1 MKYEIS
7 KATAPAMPNLGK
19 GTECIKL
26 LLSQASKVMHEPF
39 VPMFFPV
46 LGAHM
51 SGTEFMYPDNS
62 WKEPTGMM
70 ANLVAKSGD
79 NKGQLSCLVEAI
91 CRDFRQHD
99 KAENDRLLE
108 WSKQK
113 QSRGNNKDKP
123 DRPEEGIWFI
133 PNDTTNPAFLLNAM
147 ALEAHGGR
155 TQYINIPEVE
165 MADKLCGGHKQ
176 VSQMLRNI
184 YDRARA
190 GALRATAE
198 GVTGNPILRACMTI
212 SSNPYST
219 RKFYKYELF
228 NGTFGR
234 VVFSYKPRGTR
245 EGRIPRQGKYP
256 DEFYQKL
263 DEYLVRL
270 DICKGRFIIRQLNKL
285 IDRLAEDMAT
295 LADLTDD
302 DLLFELSH
310 RSLVSA
316 WKAGCILWVLNNQT
330 WTKAMGEL
338 VEWLVYHDLWSKL
351 QIFADMLKESDYGAS
366 EASKTGPKNMLDDLP
381 DTFNLAQLEALRV
394 SMEKPLEGT
403 KAQLRKWL
411 HRKFIEYSAQTGLYT
426 KTELYLQYAK
436 MRECKN
442 KKM

>member
-19 GTECIKL
+19 GTECVKL
-26 LLSQASKVMHEPF
+26 LLSQASKVMHEPL

-51 SGTEFMYPDNS
+51 SGTEFQYPDNS

-79 NKGQLSCLVEAI
+79 NKGQLSNLVEAI
-91 CRDFRQHD
+91 CRDFRLHD
-99 KAENDRLLE
+99 EAETKRLLE

-113 QSRGNNKDKP
+113 QSRGDNKDKP

-234 VVFSYKPRGTR
+234 MVFSFKPRGSR
-245 EGRIPRQGKYP
+245 EGVIPRQGKYP
-256 DEFYQKL
+256 DEFYRKL
-263 DEYLVRL
+263 DEFLVRL
-270 DICKGRFIIRQLNKL
+270 DLCKGRYIIRPLNKL
-285 IDRLAEDMAT
+285 IDRLAQDMAS

-316 WKAGCILWVLNNQT
+316 WKAGCILWVLNNQS
-330 WTKAMGEL
+330 WTRSMGEL
-338 VEWLVYHDLWSKL
+338 VEWLVYHDLWSKM
-351 QIFADMLKESDYGAS
+351 QIFADMLKDGDVSTTET
-366 EASKTGPKNMLDDLP
+366 SKSGPKNMLDSLS
-381 DTFNLAQLEALRV
+381 DTFNEAQLEALRA
-394 SMEKPLEGT
+394 ELGKNKEGT
-403 KAQLRKWL
+403 KAQLRQWM
-411 HRKFIEYSAQTGLYT
+411 HRKFIEYSSQTGLYS
-426 KTELYLQYAK
+426 KTDEYL
-436 MRECKN
+436 
-442 KKM
+442 KKSEV

>member
-19 GTECIKL
+19 GTECVKL
-26 LLSQASKVMHEPF
+26 LLSQASKVMHEPL

-51 SGTEFMYPDNS
+51 SGTEFQYPDNS

-79 NKGQLSCLVEAI
+79 NKSQLSNLVEAI
-91 CRDFRQHD
+91 CRDFRLHD
-99 KAENDRLLE
+99 EAETKRLLE

-113 QSRGNNKDKP
+113 QSRGDNKDKP

-212 SSNPYST
+212 SSNPFST

-234 VVFSYKPRGTR
+234 MVFSFKPRGSR
-245 EGRIPRQGKYP
+245 EGVIPRQGKYP
-256 DEFYQKL
+256 DEFYRKL
-263 DEYLVRL
+263 DEFLVRL
-270 DICKGRFIIRQLNKL
+270 DLCKGRYIIRPLNKL
-285 IDRLAEDMAT
+285 IDRLAQDMAS

-316 WKAGCILWVLNNQT
+316 WKAGCILWVLNNQS
-330 WTKAMGEL
+330 WTKSMGEL
-338 VEWLVYHDLWSKL
+338 VEWLVYHDLWSKM
-351 QIFADMLKESDYGAS
+351 QIFADMLKDGDVSTTET
-366 EASKTGPKNMLDDLP
+366 SKSGPKNMLDSLS
-381 DTFNLAQLEALRV
+381 DTFNEAQLEALRA
-394 SMEKPLEGT
+394 ELGKNKEGT
-403 KAQLRKWL
+403 KAQLRQWM
-411 HRKFIEYSAQTGLYT
+411 HRKFIEYSSQTGLYS
-426 KTELYLQYAK
+426 KTDEYL
-436 MRECKN
+436 
-442 KKM
+442 KKSEV

>member
-51 SGTEFMYPDNS
+51 SGAEFMYPDNS

-91 CRDFRQHD
+91 CRDFRLHD
-99 KAENDRLLE
+99 EAETKRLLE

-234 VVFSYKPRGTR
+234 MVFSFKPRGSR
-245 EGRIPRQGKYP
+245 EGVIPRQGKYP
-256 DEFYQKL
+256 DEFYRKL
-263 DEYLVRL
+263 DEFLVRL
-270 DICKGRFIIRQLNKL
+270 DLCKGRYIIRPLNKL
-285 IDRLAEDMAT
+285 IDRLAQDMAS

-316 WKAGCILWVLNNQT
+316 WKAGCILWVLNNQS
-330 WTKAMGEL
+330 WTKSMGEL
-338 VEWLVYHDLWSKL
+338 VEWLVYHDLWSKM
-351 QIFADMLKESDYGAS
+351 QIFADMLKDGDVSTTET
-366 EASKTGPKNMLDDLP
+366 SKSGPKNMLDSLS
-381 DTFNLAQLEALRV
+381 DTFNEAQLEALRA
-394 SMEKPLEGT
+394 ELGKNKEGT
-403 KAQLRKWL
+403 KAQLRQWM
-411 HRKFIEYSAQTGLYT
+411 HRKFIEYSSQTGLYS
-426 KTELYLQYAK
+426 KTDEYLHNA
-436 MRECKN
+436 
-442 KKM
+442 

>member
-1 MKYEIS
+1 
-7 KATAPAMPNLGK
+7 MPNLGK
-19 GTECIKL
+19 GTECVKL
-26 LLSQASKVMHEPF
+26 LLSQASKVMHEPL

-51 SGTEFMYPDNS
+51 SGTEFQYPDNS

-79 NKGQLSCLVEAI
+79 NKGQLSNLVEAI
-91 CRDFRQHD
+91 CRDFRLHD
-99 KAENDRLLE
+99 EAETKRLLE

-113 QSRGNNKDKP
+113 QSRGDNKDKP

-234 VVFSYKPRGTR
+234 MVFSFKPRGSR
-245 EGRIPRQGKYP
+245 EGVIPRQGKYP
-256 DEFYQKL
+256 DEFYRKL
-263 DEYLVRL
+263 DEFLVRL
-270 DICKGRFIIRQLNKL
+270 DLCKGRYIIRPLNKL
-285 IDRLAEDMAT
+285 IDRLAQDMAS

-316 WKAGCILWVLNNQT
+316 WKAGCILWVLNNQS
-330 WTKAMGEL
+330 WTKSMGEL
-338 VEWLVYHDLWSKL
+338 VEWLVYHDLWSKM
-351 QIFADMLKESDYGAS
+351 QIFADMLKDGDVSTTET
-366 EASKTGPKNMLDDLP
+366 SKSGPKNMLDSLS
-381 DTFNLAQLEALRV
+381 DTFNEAQLEALRA
-394 SMEKPLEGT
+394 ELGKNKEGT
-403 KAQLRKWL
+403 KAQLRQWM
-411 HRKFIEYSAQTGLYT
+411 HRKFIEYSSQTGLYS
-426 KTELYLQYAK
+426 KTDEYL
-436 MRECKN
+436 
-442 KKM
+442 KKSDV

>member
-19 GTECIKL
+19 GTECVKL
-26 LLSQASKVMHEPF
+26 LLSQASKVMHEPL
-39 VPMFFPV
+39 VPMFFPA

-51 SGTEFMYPDNS
+51 SGAEFQYPDNS

-91 CRDFRQHD
+91 CRDFRLHD
-99 KAENDRLLE
+99 EAETKRLLE

-234 VVFSYKPRGTR
+234 MVFSFKPRGSR
-245 EGRIPRQGKYP
+245 EGVIPRQGKYP
-256 DEFYQKL
+256 DEFYRKL
-263 DEYLVRL
+263 DEFLVRL
-270 DICKGRFIIRQLNKL
+270 DLCKGRYIIRPLNKL
-285 IDRLAEDMAT
+285 TDRMAQDMAS

-316 WKAGCILWVLNNQT
+316 WKAGCILWVLNNQS
-330 WTKAMGEL
+330 WTKSMGEL
-338 VEWLVYHDLWSKL
+338 VEWLVYHDLWSKM
-351 QIFADMLKESDYGAS
+351 QIFADMLKDGDVSTTET
-366 EASKTGPKNMLDDLP
+366 SKSGPKNMLDSLS
-381 DTFNLAQLEALRV
+381 DTFNEAQLEALRA
-394 SMEKPLEGT
+394 ELGKNKEGT
-403 KAQLRKWL
+403 KAQLRQWM
-411 HRKFIEYSAQTGLYT
+411 HRKFIEYSSQTGLYS
-426 KTELYLQYAK
+426 KTDEYLH
-436 MRECKN
+436 N
-442 KKM
+442 S

>member
-79 NKGQLSCLVEAI
+79 NKGQFSNLVEAI

-147 ALEAHGGR
+147 ALEAHGSR

-184 YDRARA
+184 YDRTRA

-234 VVFSYKPRGTR
+234 VVFSYKPRGSR
-245 EGRIPRQGKYP
+245 QGVIPRQGKYP
-256 DEFYQKL
+256 DEFYHKL

-285 IDRLAEDMAT
+285 IDRLAQDMAT

-330 WTKAMGEL
+330 WTKSMGEL
-338 VEWLVYHDLWSKL
+338 VEWLVYHDLWSKM
-351 QIFADMLKESDYGAS
+351 QIFADMLKESDYDAS
-366 EASKTGPKNMLDDLP
+366 ETAKTGPKNMLDDLP
-381 DTFNLAQLEALRV
+381 DTFNEAQLEALRV
-394 SMEKPLEGT
+394 SMDKPKDGT
-403 KAQLRKWL
+403 KAQLRQWL
-411 HRKFIEYSAQTGLYT
+411 HRKFVEYSAQTGLYT
-426 KTELYLQYAK
+426 KTEVYLK
-436 MRECKN
+436 GKGKSE
-442 KKM
+442 

>member
-19 GTECIKL
+19 GTECVKL
-26 LLSQASKVMHEPF
+26 LLSQASKVMHEPL

-51 SGTEFMYPDNS
+51 SGTEFQYPDNS

-79 NKGQLSCLVEAI
+79 NKGQLSNLVEAI
-91 CRDFRQHD
+91 CRDFRLHD
-99 KAENDRLLE
+99 EAETKRLLE

-113 QSRGNNKDKP
+113 QSRGDNKDKP

-234 VVFSYKPRGTR
+234 MVFSFKPRGSR
-245 EGRIPRQGKYP
+245 EGVIPRQGKYP
-256 DEFYQKL
+256 DEFYRKL
-263 DEYLVRL
+263 DEFLVRL
-270 DICKGRFIIRQLNKL
+270 DLCKGRYIIRPLNKL
-285 IDRLAEDMAT
+285 IDRLAQDMAS

-316 WKAGCILWVLNNQT
+316 WKAGCILWVLNNQS
-330 WTKAMGEL
+330 WTRSMGEL
-338 VEWLVYHDLWSKL
+338 VEWQVYHDLWSKM
-351 QIFADMLKESDYGAS
+351 QIFADMLKDGDVSTTET
-366 EASKTGPKNMLDDLP
+366 SKSGPKNMLDSLS
-381 DTFNLAQLEALRV
+381 DTFNEAQLEALRA
-394 SMEKPLEGT
+394 ELGKNKEGT
-403 KAQLRKWL
+403 KAQLRQWM
-411 HRKFIEYSAQTGLYT
+411 HRKFIIFSSETGLYT
-426 KTELYLQYAK
+426 KTDEYLNGSGLTVK
-436 MRECKN
+436 G
-442 KKM
+442 

>member
-19 GTECIKL
+19 GTECVKL
-26 LLSQASKVMHEPF
+26 LLSQASKVMHEPL

-51 SGTEFMYPDNS
+51 SGTEFQYPDNS

-79 NKGQLSCLVEAI
+79 NKSQLSNLVEAI

-99 KAENDRLLE
+99 EAETKRLLE

-113 QSRGNNKDKP
+113 QSRGDNKDKP

-234 VVFSYKPRGTR
+234 MVFSFKPRGSR
-245 EGRIPRQGKYP
+245 EGVIPRQGKYP
-256 DEFYQKL
+256 DEFYRKL
-263 DEYLVRL
+263 DEFLVRL
-270 DICKGRFIIRQLNKL
+270 DLCKGRYIIRPLNKL
-285 IDRLAEDMAT
+285 IDRLAQDMAS

-316 WKAGCILWVLNNQT
+316 WKAGCILWVLNNQS
-330 WTKAMGEL
+330 WTRSMGEL
-338 VEWLVYHDLWSKL
+338 VEWLVYHDLWSKM
-351 QIFADMLKESDYGAS
+351 QIFADMLKDGDVSTTET
-366 EASKTGPKNMLDDLP
+366 SKSGPKNMLDSLS
-381 DTFNLAQLEALRV
+381 DTFNEAQLEALRA
-394 SMEKPLEGT
+394 ELGKNKEGT
-403 KAQLRKWL
+403 KAQLRQWM
-411 HRKFIEYSAQTGLYT
+411 HRKFIEYSSQTGLYS
-426 KTELYLQYAK
+426 KTDEYL
-436 MRECKN
+436 
-442 KKM
+442 KKSDV